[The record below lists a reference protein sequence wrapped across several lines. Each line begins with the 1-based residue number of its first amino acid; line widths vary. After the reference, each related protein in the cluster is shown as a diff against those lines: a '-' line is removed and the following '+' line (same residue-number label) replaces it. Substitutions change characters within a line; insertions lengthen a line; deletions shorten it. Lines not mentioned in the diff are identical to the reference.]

1 MWLNCRNC
9 KPLTVLAQLK
19 TVRACYWMSYQCRT
33 TTISHPGTSVNKY
46 IQAYIQGY
54 KLAAHVVCGLGNRV
68 PDGRY
73 E

>member
-1 MWLNCRNC
+1 MWLNCGNC

-54 KLAAHVVCGLGNRV
+54 KLAAYARYHGPKLTVVIST
-68 PDGRY
+68 